1 MAKTRPTVQKRKKEL
16 AKLEKRQ
23 AKAAKRAQRTADKDA
38 RPDHEE
44 GVDPDLVGIVAG
56 PQPSPYADDE
66 EEEEED
72 V

>member
-23 AKAAKRAQRTADKDA
+23 AKAAKRVIRNEEKGD
-38 RPDHEE
+38 RPDYE
-44 GVDPDLVGIVAG
+44 GEVDPDLAGIVAG
-56 PQPSPYADDE
+56 PQPNPYEDWSPE
-66 EEEEED
+66 EEEE

>member
-23 AKAAKRAQRTADKDA
+23 AKAAKRAQRNAAKGD
-38 RPDHEE
+38 RPDMDD
-44 GVDPDLVGIVAG
+44 GIDPDLVGIVPG
-56 PQPSPYADDE
+56 PQPSPYADEQDAE
-66 EEEEED
+66 EQE